1 MDIQN
6 KIKNEK
12 LISVIIPVY
21 NIEKYIFKCLSSV
34 ASQKYTNLEI
44 IVVDDGSTDN
54 SGEICDMF
62 AAGDNRIKIIHQK
75 NAGLSAAR
83 NAGIDASKG
92 EYIGFIDGDDYIDK
106 MMYYEMIHIIEQNDA
121 DMVICDYESVDENG
135 NVLTKQAYLNEKI
148 ISGKEGLELLQ
159 VKGWAD
165 YVVVFNKLYKRKLFN
180 DLRFVTGIIN
190 EDTEI
195 AHKIFSKCK
204 KIAITDKRFCY
215 YVKRKGS
222 ITNSALSVRNLDV
235 IEALCNRFEFYEKND
250 YTEFLNDT
258 FVIIRDLYEIRKY
271 IATSTHNDKNRIK
284 EIDKMVKAVYN
295 SRYVSKTFK
304 NTLLVCFPEMYFGI
318 KKLTNR

>member
-106 MMYYEMIHIIEQNDA
+106 MMYYEMIHI
-121 DMVICDYESVDENG
+121 
-135 NVLTKQAYLNEKI
+135 
-148 ISGKEGLELLQ
+148 
-159 VKGWAD
+159 
-165 YVVVFNKLYKRKLFN
+165 
-180 DLRFVTGIIN
+180 
-190 EDTEI
+190 
-195 AHKIFSKCK
+195 
-204 KIAITDKRFCY
+204 
-215 YVKRKGS
+215 
-222 ITNSALSVRNLDV
+222 
-235 IEALCNRFEFYEKND
+235 NRAK
-250 YTEFLNDT
+250 
-258 FVIIRDLYEIRKY
+258 
-271 IATSTHNDKNRIK
+271 
-284 EIDKMVKAVYN
+284 
-295 SRYVSKTFK
+295 
-304 NTLLVCFPEMYFGI
+304 
-318 KKLTNR
+318 

>member
-135 NVLTKQAYLNEKI
+135 N
-148 ISGKEGLELLQ
+148 G
-159 VKGWAD
+159 AD
-165 YVVVFNKLYKRKLFN
+165 
-180 DLRFVTGIIN
+180 
-190 EDTEI
+190 
-195 AHKIFSKCK
+195 
-204 KIAITDKRFCY
+204 
-215 YVKRKGS
+215 
-222 ITNSALSVRNLDV
+222 
-235 IEALCNRFEFYEKND
+235 
-250 YTEFLNDT
+250 
-258 FVIIRDLYEIRKY
+258 
-271 IATSTHNDKNRIK
+271 
-284 EIDKMVKAVYN
+284 
-295 SRYVSKTFK
+295 
-304 NTLLVCFPEMYFGI
+304 
-318 KKLTNR
+318 

>member
-1 MDIQN
+1 M
-6 KIKNEK
+6 
-12 LISVIIPVY
+12 
-21 NIEKYIFKCLSSV
+21 
-34 ASQKYTNLEI
+34 
-44 IVVDDGSTDN
+44 
-54 SGEICDMF
+54 
-62 AAGDNRIKIIHQK
+62 
-75 NAGLSAAR
+75 
-83 NAGIDASKG
+83 
-92 EYIGFIDGDDYIDK
+92 
-106 MMYYEMIHIIEQNDA
+106 
-121 DMVICDYESVDENG
+121 
-135 NVLTKQAYLNEKI
+135 
-148 ISGKEGLELLQ
+148 
-159 VKGWAD
+159 
-165 YVVVFNKLYKRKLFN
+165 FN

-318 KKLTNR
+318 KTDKPVNI